1 MSLLEHRALETEQI
15 APVLEAL
22 ERAPRGALWVPSNQP
37 LLHALSGR
45 EEVTGY
51 VGVLYVAHSDARQ
64 ADLLRRLEETRPPVA
79 VFVDD
84 SMEGPERALRNAA
97 PPVFA
102 YLREHY
108 DERERHGEFVVM
120 VRRQGLGEGG

>member
-1 MSLLEHRALETEQI
+1 M
-15 APVLEAL
+15 
-22 ERAPRGALWVPSNQP
+22 
-37 LLHALSGR
+37 
-45 EEVTGY
+45 
-51 VGVLYVAHSDARQ
+51 AHSTARQ
-64 ADLLRRLEETRPPVA
+64 ADLLRRLEEMRPPVA

-108 DERERHGEFVVM
+108 AERERHGEFVVM
-120 VRRQGLGEGG
+120 VRRPGPGGGG